1 MNRTQDGRCDS
12 GLSFLPTH
20 FLPSALRSR
29 AGKSGASKTTS
40 IHHAHRPH
48 ATLAP
53 SGTKA
58 EPARRGRILWS
69 GRGEH
74 LSASTR
80 SISAPRSPS
89 GTYRG
94 YACATLSSHCSSL
107 QRRYLPD
114 CRHHGLAGAGKAA
127 PRWHDA
133 HDSSPARCRKHLPQ
147 GAPGGTSHAQCK
159 SRQILI

>member
-12 GLSFLPTH
+12 GRSSLPAH
-20 FLPSALRSR
+20 FLPIALRSR
-29 AGKSGASKTTS
+29 AGKSGASQTPA

-48 ATLAP
+48 ATPAP

-58 EPARRGRILWS
+58 EAARRARILWS

-80 SISAPRSPS
+80 SISAPRNPS

-94 YACATLSSHCSSL
+94 YACATLSSHCSLL
-107 QRRYLPD
+107 QGRYLPG

-127 PRWHDA
+127 PRGHNA
-133 HDSSPARCRKHLPQ
+133 QDSSPARCRKHLPQ
-147 GAPGGTSHAQCK
+147 GAPGGTSPAQFK